1 MLSAAAAARPVEAAV
16 TQVPILTTLAE
27 ALAGHGL
34 RLRGGFHPVP
44 ETDAALLARRPDTK
58 TALLVGNV
66 GSEMWQH
73 SGVAIMATGAP
84 NPLDRWTRAIIEPIA
99 AAHAGIALFPFD
111 GPPYWPFQRW
121 AERAEGVRSSPLG
134 IQIHPEFGL
143 WHAYR
148 AAILLPD
155 ELNLPKP
162 QWGGHPCDTCVDRPC
177 LSACPVGAF
186 TGASYEVHHCVDHV
200 ISSRQDDQA
209 CFQRGCLARIA
220 CPVGAAWRYEPE
232 HATFHMDAF
241 VTARLAARGGAN
253 RYGML
258 T

>member
-1 MLSAAAAARPVEAAV
+1 M
-16 TQVPILTTLAE
+16 TQIPISSILTE
-27 ALAGHGL
+27 ILAGHGL
-34 RLRGGFHPVP
+34 RLRGGFRPVP
-44 ETDAALLARRPDTK
+44 ETDGALLARRPDTK
-58 TALLVGNV
+58 TVLLIGNV
-66 GSEMWQH
+66 GSEMWRR
-73 SGVAIMATGAP
+73 SGAAIAATGAP
-84 NPLDRWTRAIIEPIA
+84 HPLDRWTRAIIEPIA
-99 AAHAGIALFPFD
+99 AAHAGTALFPFD

-155 ELNLPKP
+155 ELNLPEP
-162 QWGGHPCDTCVDRPC
+162 QRHRHPCDTCADRPC

-186 TGASYEVHHCVDHV
+186 TGTSYEVDHCVDHV
-200 ISSRQDDQA
+200 VSTKQNDQA

-220 CPVGAAWRYEPE
+220 CPVGAAWRYEPG
-232 HATFHMDAF
+232 HAAFHMEAF
-241 VTARLAARGGAN
+241 VTARLVDRIGRN

>member
-1 MLSAAAAARPVEAAV
+1 MLSAAAVTRPDEATL
-16 TQVPILTTLAE
+16 TQVPVLTVLTE
-27 ALAGHGL
+27 ALAPHGL
-34 RLRGGFHPVP
+34 RLRGGFAPVP
-44 ETDAALLARRPDTK
+44 ETDAALLGLRPDARTL
-58 TALLVGNV
+58 LLVGNA
-66 GSEMWQH
+66 GSEMWRR
-73 SGVAIMATGAP
+73 SSAAILGTGQP
-84 NPLDRWTRAIIEPIA
+84 HPLDRWTRAVIEPIA
-99 AAHAGIALFPFD
+99 AVHAGTALFPFD

-121 AERAEGVRSSPLG
+121 AERAEGVRNSPLG

-155 ELNLPKP
+155 ELSLPEP
-162 QWGGHPCDTCVDRPC
+162 QWVGHPCDTCAERPC

-186 TGASYEVHHCVDHV
+186 TGTSYEVDHCVDHV
-200 ISSRQDDQA
+200 VSSKQDDQA

-220 CPVGAAWRYEPE
+220 CPVGAAWRYVPE
-232 HATFHMDAF
+232 HAAFHMQAF
-241 VTARLAARGGAN
+241 VAARLAD

>member
-1 MLSAAAAARPVEAAV
+1 MLSAAAVARPVEAVV
-16 TQVPILTTLAE
+16 TPVPIPAALIE
-27 ALAGHGL
+27 ALTRHGL
-34 RLRGGFHPVP
+34 RLRGGFRPGP
-44 ETDAALLARRPDTK
+44 ETDAALLDLRPATR
-58 TALLVGNV
+58 TVLLVGNA
-66 GSEMWQH
+66 GSEMWRR
-73 SGVAIMATGAP
+73 SGAAIEATGAP
-84 NPLDRWTRAIIEPIA
+84 NPLDRWTRAVIEPVA
-99 AAHAGIALFPFD
+99 AAHAGHALFPFD

-121 AERAEGVRSSPLG
+121 AERAEGVRNSPIG

-155 ELNLPKP
+155 ELNLPEP
-162 QWGGHPCDTCVDRPC
+162 QWHGHPCDTCVGRPC

-186 TGASYEVHHCVDHV
+186 TGTSYEVDRCVDHV
-200 ISSRQDDQA
+200 VSSKQNDQA

-232 HATFHMDAF
+232 HAMFHMKAF
-241 VTARLAARGGAN
+241 VAARLAN